1 VVVNSTNP
9 IRILVDSFADAGL
22 LNAQMGNARE
32 IVSRLDAKRFHV
44 SMFFVRQ
51 PDPRIAAREN
61 MRLIQLPVR
70 RQTPHIFREFLW
82 GAHQILFYMKASPA
96 SRWYLSL
103 RRKWKDGRITI
114 GTIEAP
120 SDLRREW
127 TISEDAVRLRER
139 TILRC
144 DYLFSNSRWVQE
156 SLQHEYRLA
165 SEIIPTGVD
174 TRFFVPKKYWISNL
188 RPRVF
193 FAGSLR
199 HYKQPQLVVDAAAR
213 FTNADFRLAGEG
225 PLGPQL
231 KARIAKLGLRNVS
244 LLGPLPAEKLLDEYQ
259 NADIFLF
266 PSKWEGSPKVI
277 LEAAACGLPVIARET
292 YSPETVLDGT
302 SGYIVSSDEQVFDR
316 LDILLRNAE
325 LRRQMG
331 RNARQHS
338 EKYDWSVITNQ
349 WAEEFVKFAALAN
362 ARRAS

>member
-1 VVVNSTNP
+1 M
-9 IRILVDSFADAGL
+9 RILVDSFADAGL

-44 SMFFVRQ
+44 TMFFVKQ
-51 PDPRIAAREN
+51 PDARIAMREN
-61 MRLIQLPVR
+61 TRLIQLPVR

-103 RRKWKDGRITI
+103 RRKWRDGRITI
-114 GTIEAP
+114 GAIEAP
-120 SDLRREW
+120 SDLRREP
-127 TISEDAVRLRER
+127 TISEDAIRLREH

-144 DYLFSNSRWVQE
+144 DYLFSNSVWVQE
-156 SLQHEYRLA
+156 SLQREYRLT

-174 TRFFVPKKYWISNL
+174 TCFFVPKKRWTPNP

-213 FTNADFRLAGEG
+213 FANADFRLAGDG
-225 PLGPQL
+225 PLGPEL
-231 KARIAKLGLRNVS
+231 KARIAKLGVRNVS
-244 LLGPLPAEKLLDEYQ
+244 LLGPLPAEKLLEEYQ

-277 LEAAACGLPVIARET
+277 LEAAACGLPVIARDN
-292 YSPETVLDGT
+292 YLPETVLDGT
-302 SGYIVSSDEQVFDR
+302 SGFIVSSGEQMFDR
-316 LDILLRNAE
+316 LDILLRSAE

-331 RNARQHS
+331 ENARRHS

-349 WAEEFVKFAALAN
+349 WSETFSKLAALAN
-362 ARRAS
+362 IGRAS